1 MSGIVG
7 IWNWDGEPVSREM
20 LAAMSERIAHRGP
33 DGESVW
39 SDAEVGIAVQRMKS
53 TPQSLTETQPLTHPS
68 GVVLG
73 FDGRL
78 DNREELL
85 RQLAPMEGLT
95 ADAPDPTFVLA
106 AYLQGKE
113 NFPERLAG
121 EFALA
126 LWDSPARRL
135 ILARDPM
142 GSVPIYY
149 SQAGEH
155 FLFAT
160 EIKALL
166 AHPAVRTRPND
177 AALAEYIYRAYDY
190 TDESKTFFANIH
202 TVAPGQRLRVTP
214 HRMTTDRFWDFDTA
228 RQVRYQTDEEY
239 VEAYKE
245 QFFTAVKRRLRS
257 AFPVSIM
264 VSGGLDSS
272 SIFCTALAL
281 KAESPTSLPELSGVS
296 AVPEAPFP
304 NESEYQKIIEEA
316 CGVTLR
322 KIPIRQTSALE
333 EAARDIYW
341 LEAPFAQWRDW
352 KRIWEESH
360 DYGSRVVLSGFF
372 GDQILASPP
381 YMVDLFFQ
389 FRWGALKKHFEGFCH
404 FHAETSPSAHRHNLF
419 QLLKYYAVPEWAR
432 PVYRI
437 LKKYF
442 GHRQEGLGW
451 YSERFAA
458 LADPMRPR
466 PHPQPHLGPG
476 KGSAH
481 ARGLYH
487 LARSTMHTQ
496 RTTMDSLWESH
507 YHLHTSYPFR
517 DRDLI
522 AFLMAIPG
530 EKVFLNGAVRGLHRE
545 AMRGVLPEAIRTRT
559 DKAYFT
565 ALGQQG
571 VFQDLMKVEKTLP
584 TSMAARLG
592 YLRPQEEVAGEL
604 ARIRALLQV
613 DAPAITAWNMHD
625 WIWLDTWLAVYFP
638 QH

>member
-7 IWNWDGEPVSREM
+7 IWNKDGEPVSREI
-20 LAAMSERIAHRGP
+20 LAGMSKRIAHRGP
-33 DGESVW
+33 DGEFVW
-39 SDAEVGIAVQRMKS
+39 TGGEVGIVFQRMMS
-53 TPQSLTETQPLTHPS
+53 TPESLTEVQPLTHPS
-68 GVVLG
+68 GVVLV

-85 RQLAPMEGLT
+85 QQLTPMEGLSASA
-95 ADAPDPTFVLA
+95 ADPVFALA

-113 NFPERLAG
+113 NFPRRLAG

-126 LWDSPARRL
+126 LWDGPARRL

-142 GSVPIYY
+142 GSLPIYY

-166 AHPAVRTRPND
+166 AHPAVRTEPND

-190 TDESKTFFANIH
+190 SDESKTFFSSIH
-202 TVAPGQRLRVTP
+202 TVAPGQRVRVTP
-214 HRMTTDRFWDFDTA
+214 QRIATDRFWDFDTA
-228 RQVRYQTDEEY
+228 RQIRYQTDEEY
-239 VEAYKE
+239 VDAYKA

-281 KAESPTSLPELSGVS
+281 KAESPMSFPELSGVS
-296 AVPEAPFP
+296 AVPAAPFP
-304 NESEYQKIIEEA
+304 NESEYQEIIEGS

-322 KIPIRQTSALE
+322 KIPIQRTSALD

-360 DYGSRVVLSGFF
+360 EYGSRAVLSGFF
-372 GDQILASPP
+372 GDQILASPA
-381 YMVDLFFQ
+381 YMVDLIYQ
-389 FRWGALKKHFEGFCH
+389 LRGSALRRHFDGFCR
-404 FHAETSPSAHRHNLF
+404 FHADSPPSLHRHNLF
-419 QLLKYYAVPEWAR
+419 HLLKFYAVPEWLQ
-432 PVYRI
+432 PVYRSM
-437 LKKYF
+437 KKHL
-442 GHRQEGLGW
+442 GRRDTGLGW
-451 YSERFAA
+451 YSDRFAA
-458 LADPMRPR
+458 LADPMRPQ
-466 PHPQPHLGPG
+466 PHPRSG
-476 KGSAH
+476 KGGSAH
-481 ARGLYH
+481 AHGLYH

-530 EKVFLNGAVRGLHRE
+530 EKVFLDGAVRGLHRE
-545 AMRGVLPEAIRTRT
+545 AMRGILPEAIRTRT
-559 DKAYFT
+559 DKGHFT
-565 ALGQQG
+565 AIGQQG
-571 VFQDLMKVEKTLP
+571 VFQDFLQVEKTLP
-584 TSMAARLG
+584 TSMAARRG
-592 YLRPQEEVAGEL
+592 YLRPPEEIAREL
-604 ARIRALLQV
+604 ARNRALLEG
-613 DAPAITAWNMHD
+613 DAPAITAWNLHD
-625 WIWLDTWLAVYFP
+625 WIWLDTWLKVFFP
-638 QH
+638 LP